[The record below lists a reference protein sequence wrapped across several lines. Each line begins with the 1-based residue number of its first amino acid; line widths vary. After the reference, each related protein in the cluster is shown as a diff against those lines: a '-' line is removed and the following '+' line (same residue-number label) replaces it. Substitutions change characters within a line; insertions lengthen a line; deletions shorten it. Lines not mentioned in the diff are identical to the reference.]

1 MSLASVGP
9 IGPPSARL
17 GTFFTLDDLADYLL
31 KIFELYFRTL
41 WQANL
46 PSRAE
51 GGPEGADR
59 GKAHL
64 NDVRFNSN

>member
-1 MSLASVGP
+1 MGRILV
-9 IGPPSARL
+9 
-17 GTFFTLDDLADYLL
+17 
-31 KIFELYFRTL
+31 KITWYNEWLIDF
-41 WQANL
+41 

-51 GGPEGADR
+51 VGPEEADR